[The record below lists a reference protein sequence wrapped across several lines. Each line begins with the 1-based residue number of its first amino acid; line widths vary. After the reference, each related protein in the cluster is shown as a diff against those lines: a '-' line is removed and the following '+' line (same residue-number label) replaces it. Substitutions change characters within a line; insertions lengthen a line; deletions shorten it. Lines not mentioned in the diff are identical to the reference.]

1 MHSLTTYL
9 ARCGSVC
16 VVSIIQAPQ
25 VRAVSLTDPS
35 WSDVNGV
42 LWSVVELNIGIVSEC
57 LPTLRPISS
66 YMFQGHRQMIPKMK
80 NSATSRESPG
90 IRLRGFNKSST
101 GEGYGE
107 LRTSP
112 DLRGLVHPDMSR
124 KHESDRDV
132 YSPREA

>member
-1 MHSLTTYL
+1 
-9 ARCGSVC
+9 
-16 VVSIIQAPQ
+16 
-25 VRAVSLTDPS
+25 
-35 WSDVNGV
+35 
-42 LWSVVELNIGIVSEC
+42 
-57 LPTLRPISS
+57 
-66 YMFQGHRQMIPKMK
+66 MIPKLK

-124 KHESDRDV
+124 KHESDWDV
-132 YSPREA
+132 CAPREAYDRSKSGGTSKSGLDETLKSTPHAIKITTEFDVRNFAGKDVIQS